1 MTALAAS
8 RDTVQLASEGNFT
21 LELAAS
27 TKIYAGSLVAINAS
41 GYAVPASA
49 STALRCVGR
58 AEKTVDNTSGAAG
71 ALTIE
76 CKPGR
81 FYFTCSGA
89 SRASRGLMA
98 YAVYDNEVSL
108 TDGSGLRP
116 AAGRIVDYDGSS
128 SSPTYQ
134 QVAVEIGMP
143 SLYDGAAVASGRALA
158 LHADGVVLANVAD
171 LAAFAVSTSTDGL
184 THVEGNVVAL
194 LAQTTAAQNGLYLVG
209 AVSAGLAALTRIAS
223 LATGDTIEAGAV
235 SFAVGGGTLYGGAV
249 FRNSAAVTVNTTDAA
264 FRPFLANPQM
274 RIAIQARNVLNSNV
288 ADLAAYTVA
297 SNASN
302 NDATLGVEGDIVLAI
317 AQTTAAQNGLYRI
330 GAVAAGVAPLTRLE
344 ILPAGKVI
352 QDGQVHVSVSAGTV
366 FSDTDWKN
374 TAAGTVGTNDPL
386 FFPREVT
393 ITQALVA
400 GAATITS
407 IPILSA
413 TKSRVSMTRSTANT
427 CAATDGGYVLNGNPT
442 PGALGTA
449 SVPIMA
455 SVLAGTLNNADIST
469 LHITIANY

>member
-1 MTALAAS
+1 MTALTAS

-49 STALRCVGR
+49 SSALRCVGR

-76 CKPGR
+76 VKPGR

-98 YAVYDNEVSL
+98 YAVYDNEVAL
-108 TDGSGLRP
+108 NDGSGLRP

-134 QVAVEIGMP
+134 QVAVDVGMP
-143 SLYDGAAVASGRALA
+143 SLYDGSVAGGGVVSLTI
-158 LHADGVVLANVAD
+158 DGVVTANVAD
-171 LAAFAVSTSTDGL
+171 LTAFAVGTNTDGL
-184 THVEGNVVAL
+184 THVEGNIVAL
-194 LAQTTAAQNGLYLVG
+194 VAQTTAAQNGLYLVG
-209 AVSAGLAALTRIAS
+209 AVAA
-223 LATGDTIEAGAV
+223 
-235 SFAVGGGTLYGGAV
+235 
-249 FRNSAAVTVNTTDAA
+249 AA
-264 FRPFLANPQM
+264 
-274 RIAIQARNVLNSNV
+274 
-288 ADLAAYTVA
+288 
-297 SNASN
+297 
-302 NDATLGVEGDIVLAI
+302 
-317 AQTTAAQNGLYRI
+317 
-330 GAVAAGVAPLTRLE
+330 APLTRISSLASGE
-344 ILPAGKVI
+344 VI
-352 QDGQVHVSVSAGTV
+352 TQGQIRFTVQAGTV
-366 FSDTDWKN
+366 FAHSDWKN
-374 TAAGTVGTNDPL
+374 TAAGTVGTNDPA

-407 IPILSA
+407 VPVLSA
-413 TKSRVSMTRSTANT
+413 TKSRVSVIRSTANT
-427 CAATDGGYVLNGNPT
+427 CVATDGGYVLNGNPT
-442 PGALGTA
+442 AGALGTA

-455 SVLAGTLNNADIST
+455 SVLAGTLNNADLST
-469 LHITIANY
+469 LHITIANF

>member
-1 MTALAAS
+1 MAALTAS

-49 STALRCVGR
+49 SSALRCIGR
-58 AEKTVDNTSGAAG
+58 AEKTIDNTSGAAG

-76 CKPGR
+76 VKPGR

-98 YAVYDNEVSL
+98 YAVYDNEVAL
-108 TDGSGLRP
+108 NDGSGLRP
-116 AAGRIVDYDGSS
+116 AVGRIVDYDASS

-134 QVAVEIGMP
+134 QVAVDVGMP
-143 SLYDGAAVASGRALA
+143 SLYDGSLA
-158 LHADGVVLANVAD
+158 GGGVVSLTIDGVVTANVAD
-171 LAAFAVSTSTDGL
+171 LTAFAVGTNTDGL
-184 THVEGNVVAL
+184 THTANNIVAL
-194 LAQTTAAQNGLYLVG
+194 VAQTTAAENGLYLVG
-209 AVSAGLAALTRIAS
+209 
-223 LATGDTIEAGAV
+223 
-235 SFAVGGGTLYGGAV
+235 
-249 FRNSAAVTVNTTDAA
+249 
-264 FRPFLANPQM
+264 
-274 RIAIQARNVLNSNV
+274 
-288 ADLAAYTVA
+288 TVA
-297 SNASN
+297 
-302 NDATLGVEGDIVLAI
+302 
-317 AQTTAAQNGLYRI
+317 AA
-330 GAVAAGVAPLTRLE
+330 AAPLTRINSLASGE
-344 ILPAGKVI
+344 VI
-352 QDGQVHVSVSAGTV
+352 VQGQVQFTVQAGTV
-366 FSDTDWKN
+366 FAHTEWKN
-374 TAAGTVGTNDPL
+374 TAAGTVGTNDL
-386 FFPREVT
+386 FFFPREVT

-413 TKSRVSMTRSTANT
+413 TKSRVSVMRSTANT

-449 SVPIMA
+449 SVPVMA

-469 LHITIANY
+469 LHITIANF